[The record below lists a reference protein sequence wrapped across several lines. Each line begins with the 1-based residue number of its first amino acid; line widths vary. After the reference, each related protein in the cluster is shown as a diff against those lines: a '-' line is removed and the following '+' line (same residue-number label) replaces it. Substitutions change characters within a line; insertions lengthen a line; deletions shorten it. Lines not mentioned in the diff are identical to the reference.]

1 VRRFRKII
9 DKSIPIVGMV
19 IVFLAVTLISDFNMQ
34 ARIATVLVGVLMIEA
49 GVWKLTSPFLQSQ
62 RDYVELRAE
71 VDGFIL
77 LVRSLNEAALGAR
90 EAGTDESWLALRKVS
105 DAMHESVD
113 HMTELAGKAE
123 GSSPTDVPSAGE
135 A

>member
-1 VRRFRKII
+1 MRRFRKII

-19 IVFLAVTLISDFNMQ
+19 IVFLRGHPDFGLQ
-34 ARIATVLVGVLMIEA
+34 HTGPYRDGAGRRTDDRGR

-77 LVRSLNEAALGAR
+77 LCAPSTR
-90 EAGTDESWLALRKVS
+90 
-105 DAMHESVD
+105 
-113 HMTELAGKAE
+113 
-123 GSSPTDVPSAGE
+123 PPSARARPALTNPGSRS
-135 A
+135 AR

>member
-1 VRRFRKII
+1 
-9 DKSIPIVGMV
+9 
-19 IVFLAVTLISDFNMQ
+19 
-34 ARIATVLVGVLMIEA
+34 
-49 GVWKLTSPFLQSQ
+49 VWKLTSPFLQSQ